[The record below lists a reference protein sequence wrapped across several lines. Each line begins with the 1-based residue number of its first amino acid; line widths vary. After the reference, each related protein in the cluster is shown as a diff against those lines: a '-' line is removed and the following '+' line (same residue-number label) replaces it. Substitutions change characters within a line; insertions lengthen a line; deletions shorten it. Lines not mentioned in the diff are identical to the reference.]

1 MRKISPE
8 DYNDLLRSV
17 CTHAGMSIFMEE
29 VDVIINRIRDGIHG
43 CQLTNDPNSDGLK
56 LLGERQKLEGAI
68 ALKNAMKHLI
78 AKAKEKDR

>member
-17 CTHAGMSIFMEE
+17 CTHSGMSIFMEE

-43 CQLTNDPNSDGLK
+43 CTLSNDPTADGLK
-56 LLGERQKLEGAI
+56 LLSERQKLEGAI
-68 ALKNAMKHLI
+68 ALKNAMKQVI
-78 AKAKEKDR
+78 AKAKEIER